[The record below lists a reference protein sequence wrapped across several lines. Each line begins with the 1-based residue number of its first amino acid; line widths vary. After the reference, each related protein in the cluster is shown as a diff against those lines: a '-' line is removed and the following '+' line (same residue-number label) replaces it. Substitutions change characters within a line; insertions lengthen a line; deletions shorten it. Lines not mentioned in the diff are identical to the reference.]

1 MIDKAGLTLEV
12 RQMALNVKT
21 RNVSL
26 TSQNEAFI
34 TERVASGRFANAS
47 EVVRAG
53 LRLLADEEQRPDKG
67 ADRAAHR
74 KQDNPAINVA
84 GS

>member
-1 MIDKAGLTLEV
+1 
-12 RQMALNVKT
+12 MALNVKT

-26 TSQNEAFI
+26 TPENETFI
-34 TERVASGRFANAS
+34 TEQVASGRFANAS

-53 LRLLADEEQRPDKG
+53 LRLLVDEQRRRQ
-67 ADRAAHR
+67 ADAGRASR
-74 KQDNPAINVA
+74 PKREISPARPT